1 MRKLDCVNKA
11 SFHYNQMQIELGNVA
26 ECEKEKSA
34 IIENE
39 SQRME
44 QYKQFNFDYSSF
56 LWGFPDFHKTC

>member
-1 MRKLDCVNKA
+1 
-11 SFHYNQMQIELGNVA
+11 MQIELGNVA